1 MSGFVSAM
9 IIVGYIVLIGLAV
22 TVVLNLGMLLV
33 EALLDVYKGMTQ

>member
-22 TVVLNLGMLLV
+22 AVVLNLGMLLV